1 MGRVAPFTTGLLAAA
16 FLIGADA
23 SHAHAQSRP
32 ARGVIDGVVTDT
44 NLVSLADATVSIL
57 GSTFKVVTGAN
68 GKFTILEVPAGRYI
82 LMVRRLG
89 FAPVSSAVQVDAGE
103 TLRASFALERLVTSL
118 DTVKVAGKK
127 LGWRMAEFEDRRKAG
142 FGHFL
147 TRDDIEKRNA
157 MFTSSLVRGIPWVT
171 VDSRGVARNTRP
183 GSCALQVFLDGVALP
198 KATSLDDLLTPKE
211 LAGIEVYLGP
221 ATVPLQYK
229 TTGGGGRCGV
239 ILLWTR
245 DGS

>member
-89 FAPVSSAVQVDAGE
+89 FAPVSSTVQVDAGE

-127 LGWRMAEFEDRRKAG
+127 G
-142 FGHFL
+142 
-147 TRDDIEKRNA
+147 
-157 MFTSSLVRGIPWVT
+157 
-171 VDSRGVARNTRP
+171 ARN
-183 GSCALQVFLDGVALP
+183 GF
-198 KATSLDDLLTPKE
+198 K
-211 LAGIEVYLGP
+211 
-221 ATVPLQYK
+221 
-229 TTGGGGRCGV
+229 
-239 ILLWTR
+239 
-245 DGS
+245 

>member
-57 GSTFKVVTGAN
+57 GSTFKVVTAN

-127 LGWRMAEFEDRRKAG
+127 LGWRMTEFEDRRKAG

-157 MFTSSLVRGIPWVT
+157 VFTSSLLWGIPSVT
-171 VDSRGVARNTRP
+171 VEKGGVAFNTRP
-183 GSCALQVFLDGVALP
+183 GSCAFQVFLDGVALP
-198 KATSLDDLLTPKE
+198 KSTKLDDLLTPKE